1 MTMDTAVVTTDLDR
15 LAERVERAAML
26 VLELRAKQAQL
37 EAEKAELLRR
47 LDETSQRLQGHDPSA
62 LMAELAGLRK
72 EQRDWLAERRD
83 VAGRIETLLKKLER
97 IEA

>member
-15 LAERVERAAML
+15 LAERVERAATL

-37 EAEKAELLRR
+37 EAEKAELMKKLE
-47 LDETSQRLQGHDPSA
+47 DSAHKLQGNDPVA
-62 LMAELAGLRK
+62 LVAELAGLRK

-83 VAGRIETLLKKLER
+83 VAGRIEALLRKLER